1 MSSAVPNA
9 ALSSAEYLRRERLAV
24 ERTEYLR
31 GRLVAMTGATRCRN
45 RIVVNLSAI
54 LHRLLRDRSCHN
66 YASDLRVSIAGG
78 RSYLDPDV
86 VVTCGEEQ
94 FEDGQLDTLI
104 NPVVIIE
111 VLSPSTEAYDR
122 GEKFLEY
129 QAIASLREYVLVTPR
144 PRRIECYR
152 REVDNGCYYEGWA
165 FSPPAPYLQSLDVT
179 LEPDE
184 VYFKVESDETS
195 ET

>member
-1 MSSAVPNA
+1 MSSAVPIV
-9 ALSSAEYLRRERLAV
+9 ALSSAEYLRRERLAS
-24 ERTEYLR
+24 ERSDYLR
-31 GRLVAMTGATRCRN
+31 GRLVAMTGATRWHN

-54 LHRLLRDRSCHN
+54 LQGLLRDGNCHN
-66 YASDLRVSIAGG
+66 YATDLRVSIAGG
-78 RSYLDPDV
+78 QSYLYPDV
-86 VVTCGEEQ
+86 VVTCGVEE
-94 FEDGQLDTLI
+94 FEDGQFDTLI

-129 QAIASLREYVLVTPR
+129 QGIASLREYVLVTPR

-152 REVDNGCYYEGWA
+152 READGGWHYEGWA
-165 FSPPAPYLQSLDVT
+165 FSPPALHLQSLDVT